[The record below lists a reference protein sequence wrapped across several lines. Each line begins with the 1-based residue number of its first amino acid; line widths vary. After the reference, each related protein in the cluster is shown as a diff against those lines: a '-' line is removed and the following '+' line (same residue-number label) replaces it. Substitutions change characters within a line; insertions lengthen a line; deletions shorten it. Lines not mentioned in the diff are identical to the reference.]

1 MAIKGKSKA
10 KSRPK
15 PVARA
20 PRREPVEVK
29 PPLFQRRW
37 LQFTGVFIL
46 GVLAMSIAVWIY
58 HGVNQNHD
66 KQVAADTA
74 SKKRAAA
81 AGWQSTVETTFQKV
95 GTTSQPGIPPTMFPE
110 MAAAFKAMKGGTT
123 PDTAAATF
131 TKAAED
137 ATAAAKALTA
147 YDVAT
152 KISGQGFTSEQATT
166 FTDSSSQLITSLN
179 LYANA
184 ATTAGI
190 AANATGDTQ
199 AQLVALADNMQADA
213 AGHLQIAWSDFE
225 DALTSGGIV
234 ETPTGSGLGTGTG
247 TGG

>member
-10 KSRPK
+10 KGRAK

-20 PRREPVEVK
+20 PRREPVVVK

-46 GVLAMSIAVWIY
+46 GVLAMSVAVWIY
-58 HGVNQNHD
+58 HGVNENHD

-74 SKKRAAA
+74 SKRRAAA
-81 AGWQSTVETTFQKV
+81 SGWQSTVETAFQTV
-95 GTTSQPGIPPTMFPE
+95 GTTSQPGIPPAMFPE
-110 MAAAFKAMKGGTT
+110 MAAALKAMKGGTT
-123 PDTAAATF
+123 PDTASATF
-131 TKAAED
+131 AKAAKD
-137 ATAAAKALTA
+137 AKATAKALTA
-147 YDVAT
+147 YDVAA
-152 KISGQGFTSEQATT
+152 KISGQGFSSEEATT
-166 FTDSSSQLITSLN
+166 FTDSSAQLITSLN

-199 AQLVALADNMQADA
+199 TQLIALADSMQTDA
-213 AGHLQIAWSDFE
+213 SGHLQIAWSDFE

-247 TGG
+247 LGG

>member
-46 GVLAMSIAVWIY
+46 GILAMSVAVWIY
-58 HGVNQNHD
+58 HGVNENHD

-81 AGWQSTVETTFQKV
+81 QGWQSTVETTFQTV
-95 GTTSQPGIPPTMFPE
+95 GTISQPGIPPAMFPE
-110 MAAAFKAMKGGTT
+110 MAAALKSMKGGTT

-131 TKAAED
+131 DKAAKD
-137 ATAAAKALTA
+137 ATTAAKALTT
-147 YDVAT
+147 YDVAS
-152 KISGQGFTSEQATT
+152 KISGQGFTSEEATT
-166 FTDSSSQLITSLN
+166 FTDSSSQLVTALN
-179 LYANA
+179 LYGNA
-184 ATTAGI
+184 ATAAGL
-190 AANATGDTQ
+190 AVNATGDQQT
-199 AQLVALADNMQADA
+199 QLVAFADTMQTDA
-213 AGHLQIAWSDFE
+213 SGHLQIAWSDFE

-234 ETPTGSGLGTGTG
+234 ETPTGSGLGAGTG
-247 TGG
+247 LGG